1 MEKYEFGWEP
11 TEQELQWVRD
21 MSIQTKERLVFR
33 IKEQRERIR
42 EQSKADNMHSS
53 AYYSV
58 YDSLFGKL
66 LEGVMN
72 LVLFDQL
79 EDCWAYTFF
88 INSEGASVYLEHISY
103 ATFDEVGNNTSFL
116 NNANYELLRIPCRM
130 VKVAEYANIYG
141 VGEGTVRQWIRR
153 GKIRTAK
160 KFGNEWRISEL
171 TEPPRRG
178 YTTGTYEWKEAL
190 TDIPDIYDYLRIPGK
205 LDIIQD
211 VNDPKVFHVIVTH
224 GHVIEKSRRITVSD
238 REKLELFLVSHP
250 LIHYIPSDYQTFC

>member
-103 ATFDEVGNNTSFL
+103 ATFDEVGNMF
-116 NNANYELLRIPCRM
+116 
-130 VKVAEYANIYG
+130 
-141 VGEGTVRQWIRR
+141 IRR
-153 GKIRTAK
+153 
-160 KFGNEWRISEL
+160 
-171 TEPPRRG
+171 
-178 YTTGTYEWKEAL
+178 
-190 TDIPDIYDYLRIPGK
+190 
-205 LDIIQD
+205 
-211 VNDPKVFHVIVTH
+211 
-224 GHVIEKSRRITVSD
+224 
-238 REKLELFLVSHP
+238 
-250 LIHYIPSDYQTFC
+250 